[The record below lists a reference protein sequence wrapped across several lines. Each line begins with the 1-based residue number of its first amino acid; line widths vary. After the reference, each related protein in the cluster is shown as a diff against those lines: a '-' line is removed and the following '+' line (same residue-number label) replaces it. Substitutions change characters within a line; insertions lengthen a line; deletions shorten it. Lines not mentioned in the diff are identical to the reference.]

1 MGTCAFSVFVWKV
14 VSPQIKTVA
23 SRYPIDPQH
32 AEANLT
38 SNAIY
43 TQSNRPLFSLV
54 QWEVP
59 SSKYVLMLLFGAS
72 KHCPDVSLLLF
83 WLLVY
88 YCITMWKADPM
99 LWNVQKLPYNP
110 FNYIFY
116 LLLYT
121 AKRLMNNQVHAC
133 IHKYGF
139 GYSDLSHAVSHDHT
153 DSRKTVATPRSFVQL
168 TLHSVQT
175 CHKPTDTLQA
185 PPMWGN
191 LPQTK
196 KICRQPVW

>member
-1 MGTCAFSVFVWKV
+1 MRLDTWRGTEHWLKQGFLWTFLHGNLCFSVFVWKV

-116 LLLYT
+116 LYIVYSKTFNEQSSTRMYT
-121 AKRLMNNQVHAC
+121 
-133 IHKYGF
+133 
-139 GYSDLSHAVSHDHT
+139 
-153 DSRKTVATPRSFVQL
+153 
-168 TLHSVQT
+168 
-175 CHKPTDTLQA
+175 
-185 PPMWGN
+185 
-191 LPQTK
+191 
-196 KICRQPVW
+196 